1 MTKPLDRGKEDNM
14 KEKILSLLGAIMLL
28 VGMGLLL
35 CLPYAES
42 FQLWN
47 AREGAII
54 AIPLIAIGITLWGIA
69 AEERR

>member
-1 MTKPLDRGKEDNM
+1 M
-14 KEKILSLLGAIMLL
+14 KEKILALLGAIMLL

-47 AREGAII
+47 ARAGAII
-54 AIPLIAIGITLWGIA
+54 AIPLIAIGITVWGIV

>member
-1 MTKPLDRGKEDNM
+1 M
-14 KEKILSLLGAIMLL
+14 KEKILALLGAIMLL

-47 AREGAII
+47 ARAGAII
-54 AIPLIAIGITLWGIA
+54 AIPLISIGITLWGIV